1 MTDRL
6 YLDYNATAKIRPEV
20 IDALG
25 SAMAHVGNASSVH
38 NAGREA
44 RKSVENARRSVARL
58 VGANA
63 DQVVFT
69 SGGTEADNQ
78 VMQMCDPARTFVCAI
93 EHPAIRDACPGAND
107 VPVTADGVI
116 DLNALETML
125 ADADAPQLV
134 VVYKQGDFVYRI
146 PKGMLFYIT
155 LGTLVVPHFLIAV
168 IANFMKQLKFGDRS
182 VNWFG
187 SFSIVVNVFFA
198 ISLIFIDILNSL
210 ENFDFNYFGYLTI
223 LGLLILV
230 GWVIGMLYFLL
241 KKS

>member
-1 MTDRL
+1 MSIFFLNFVSEMKRAVRL
-6 YLDYNATAKIRPEV
+6 L
-20 IDALG
+20 
-25 SAMAHVGNASSVH
+25 
-38 NAGREA
+38 
-44 RKSVENARRSVARL
+44 
-58 VGANA
+58 
-63 DQVVFT
+63 
-69 SGGTEADNQ
+69 
-78 VMQMCDPARTFVCAI
+78 RTFTLL
-93 EHPAIRDACPGAND
+93 GA
-107 VPVTADGVI
+107 
-116 DLNALETML
+116 L
-125 ADADAPQLV
+125 ATLFFLYADAPQLV

-168 IANFMKQLKFGDRS
+168 IANFMKQLKFGDKS

-230 GWVIGMLYFLL
+230 GWVIGMLYFP
-241 KKS
+241 KQKV